1 MNAKHRLKLLALV
14 IGLATC
20 NPTQAGG
27 GFIGAT
33 EPTQILNNIE
43 LVGIQGSEIQQIAQQ
58 ATQIA
63 NQVTMISNMI
73 QRYQN
78 MLQNTLNIPNQV
90 WGNILQALTPLTNI
104 VRQGQAIAYSMANL
118 DVRFRQRFPDYG
130 NFLNTNF
137 GAPQMY
143 GSYQG
148 WYTTQRDGID
158 GALLAAN
165 LQSSQFANENA
176 TMATLTAMGDNASGR
191 MQALQV
197 GNQIANQQV
206 QQMQKLR
213 QLVMAQMQMQAN
225 YMAAEAAKDA
235 AKNAQAEKFWQ
246 APRNT
251 VVGDEP
257 RYTRP

>member
-1 MNAKHRLKLLALV
+1 M
-14 IGLATC
+14 
-20 NPTQAGG
+20 
-27 GFIGAT
+27 
-33 EPTQILNNIE
+33 
-43 LVGIQGSEIQQIAQQ
+43 IA
-58 ATQIA
+58 
-63 NQVTMISNMI
+63 NMI

-78 MLQNTLNIPNQV
+78 MLQNTLNIPNQQ

-130 NFLNTNF
+130 NFLNANF

-176 TMATLTAMGDNASGR
+176 TMATLTAMGDSATGR

-246 APRNT
+246 APRNI
-251 VVGDEP
+251 VVGDGQRFTTTLERARHAKQTHRITDLWLP
-257 RYTRP
+257 AWRPASETPPPPPTDVNVQHHGRGEGTTQEGDRHQGRARHHHR